1 MVFAY
6 LEHAGIPCQSH
17 VSEAQLTEQSS
28 PAAPP
33 ALPAELADWPAC
45 TLGEAQ
51 LGDLE
56 LLTSGAFAPLRG
68 FMDAAEVAAV
78 TERGTLADGTPWP
91 VPVTLDVPAG
101 AVPADAARLVLQDP
115 EGSPLAVLSITE
127 RLALGSAPGAGPE
140 IPGWSGWPGRSPR
153 CASPSTARSASCAG
167 ARRTS
172 APNWPAAQPGGNV
185 LAYATRRPLN
195 KRHIGQLRH
204 YAGQLNA
211 RLLVL
216 PLVCGP
222 AEIVT
227 RPEALVRA
235 VLAARQHLPA
245 GTLVVPVPLAPRDG
259 ESLGGRGQENLD
271 LRAQGIVAAAYGATH
286 LLADSSEVT
295 GAPAGTRNG
304 TLTLPGVP
312 IPVISAGEWAYDP
325 RSEVWRPLALIE
337 PGAEQGELTA
347 SELGALLDSGAEVPG
362 WLVPPSVAREL
373 RRARP
378 PRAERG
384 LAIFFTGLSGSGKST
399 IARGLAE
406 ALTERGDRTVSLLD
420 GDHVRRLLSAG
431 LTFSRADRD
440 LNIARIGYVAAEV
453 ARHGG
458 IAICAPIAPYAEA
471 RAAARRMVT
480 EVGDF
485 LLVYVSTP
493 VDVCAARDRKGLY
506 AKARAGL
513 ITGFTGVSDPYEE
526 PRDADLVL
534 DTSVMTRQEAV
545 DAVLKLLTTGGW
557 LAGQDEK
564 AGGRRVRDHRG
575 PHGGRRAGAGAPGR
589 PVRPVRPPAVAGPA
603 GQSSASVLVFGAGAF
618 LEPGPEP
625 RAPGTP
631 VLQPRHQR
639 SRHDVPLPGQQHEA
653 GDPAHHEGQREQQ
666 QPARAHQV
674 EQDSRHHEQ
683 HDPG

>member
-1 MVFAY
+1 
-6 LEHAGIPCQSH
+6 
-17 VSEAQLTEQSS
+17 
-28 PAAPP
+28 
-33 ALPAELADWPAC
+33 
-45 TLGEAQ
+45 
-51 LGDLE
+51 
-56 LLTSGAFAPLRG
+56 
-68 FMDAAEVAAV
+68 
-78 TERGTLADGTPWP
+78 
-91 VPVTLDVPAG
+91 VTLDVTAG
-101 AVPADAARLVLQDP
+101 AVPADATRLVLQDP

-127 RLALGSAPGAGPE
+127 RAPGPPDSADSGLVRLAGPVTALRE
-140 IPGWSGWPGRSPR
+140 PEHGPFRQLRRRPEDVRAELADGSPE
-153 CASPSTARSASCAG
+153 
-167 ARRTS
+167 
-172 APNWPAAQPGGNV
+172 GNV

-245 GTLVVPVPLAPRDG
+245 GTLVVPVPLAPR
-259 ESLGGRGQENLD
+259 GGGNDLD

-286 LLADSSEVT
+286 LLADSSDAA
-295 GAPAGTRNG
+295 GSPAGPRNG

-312 IPVISAGEWAYDP
+312 IPVVSAGEWAYDP

-337 PGAEQGELTA
+337 PGAEQDELTA

-362 WLVPPSVAREL
+362 WLAPPSVAREL

-471 RAAARRMVT
+471 RAAVRRMVT

-485 LLVYVSTP
+485 LLIYVSTP

-534 DTSVMTRQEAV
+534 DTSAMTRQEAV

-557 LAGQDEK
+557 LAGPDEK
-564 AGGRRVRDHRG
+564 AKAGGAAATAVSPGGEGRDGSAAVLRVG
-575 PHGGRRAGAGAPGR
+575 PFG
-589 PVRPVRPPAVAGPA
+589 PAVRR
-603 GQSSASVLVFGAGAF
+603 L
-618 LEPGPEP
+618 
-625 RAPGTP
+625 
-631 VLQPRHQR
+631 
-639 SRHDVPLPGQQHEA
+639 
-653 GDPAHHEGQREQQ
+653 
-666 QPARAHQV
+666 
-674 EQDSRHHEQ
+674 
-683 HDPG
+683 

>member
-1 MVFAY
+1 MR
-6 LEHAGIPCQSH
+6 
-17 VSEAQLTEQSS
+17 
-28 PAAPP
+28 
-33 ALPAELADWPAC
+33 AELAGVD
-45 TLGEAQ
+45 
-51 LGDLE
+51 
-56 LLTSGAFAPLRG
+56 
-68 FMDAAEVAAV
+68 
-78 TERGTLADGTPWP
+78 
-91 VPVTLDVPAG
+91 
-101 AVPADAARLVLQDP
+101 
-115 EGSPLAVLSITE
+115 GSPRVL
-127 RLALGSAPGAGPE
+127 G
-140 IPGWSGWPGRSPR
+140 
-153 CASPSTARSASCAG
+153 
-167 ARRTS
+167 
-172 APNWPAAQPGGNV
+172 
-185 LAYATRRPLN
+185 YATRRPLN
-195 KRHIGQLRH
+195 QRHIGQLRH

-216 PLVCGP
+216 PLVGGP

-245 GTLVVPVPLAPRDG
+245 GTLVVPVPLAPRHGD
-259 ESLGGRGQENLD
+259 RDPDAAD
-271 LRAQGIVAAAYGATH
+271 LRARAIVAAAYGATH
-286 LLADSSEVT
+286 LLSDSSDVT
-295 GAPAGTRNG
+295 GWPTGTRNG

-337 PGAEQGELTA
+337 PGAERGELTA
-347 SELGALLDSGAEVPG
+347 AELGALLDSGAEVPA
-362 WLVPPSVAREL
+362 WFAPPSVAREL

-420 GDHVRRLLSAG
+420 GDHVRHLLSAG

-471 RAAARRMVT
+471 RAAARQMVT

-534 DTSVMTRQEAV
+534 DTSVMTRQQAV
-545 DAVLKLLTTGGW
+545 DAVLKLLITGGW
-557 LAGQDEK
+557 LASPE
-564 AGGRRVRDHRG
+564 AETGGAATARPSGSVLRLG
-575 PHGGRRAGAGAPGR
+575 PFG
-589 PVRPVRPPAVAGPA
+589 PAVRR
-603 GQSSASVLVFGAGAF
+603 L
-618 LEPGPEP
+618 
-625 RAPGTP
+625 
-631 VLQPRHQR
+631 
-639 SRHDVPLPGQQHEA
+639 
-653 GDPAHHEGQREQQ
+653 
-666 QPARAHQV
+666 
-674 EQDSRHHEQ
+674 
-683 HDPG
+683 

>member
-1 MVFAY
+1 V
-6 LEHAGIPCQSH
+6 
-17 VSEAQLTEQSS
+17 
-28 PAAPP
+28 
-33 ALPAELADWPAC
+33 C

-56 LLTSGAFAPLRG
+56 LLTSGVFAPLRG

-78 TERGTLADGTPWP
+78 TERGTLADGTPWS

-101 AVPADAARLVLQDP
+101 AVPADADRLVLQDQ
-115 EGSPLAVLSITE
+115 EGSPLAVLSIAE
-127 RLALGSAPGAGPE
+127 RLTPPGAGDDGMVRLAGPVTTLREPE
-140 IPGWSGWPGRSPR
+140 HGPFRQLRRRPEDVRAELADAAESPGDAEISPG
-153 CASPSTARSASCAG
+153 T
-167 ARRTS
+167 
-172 APNWPAAQPGGNV
+172 GGNV

-204 YAGQLNA
+204 YAGQLDA

-235 VLAARQHLPA
+235 VLAARPHLPA
-245 GTLVVPVPLAPRDG
+245 GTLVVPVPLAPRNAGADPKDPT
-259 ESLGGRGQENLD
+259 GRDIAD
-271 LRAQGIVAAAYGATH
+271 LRAQAIAAAAYGATH
-286 LLADSSEVT
+286 LLADSPDV
-295 GAPAGTRNG
+295 AGWAAGPKTG

-325 RSEVWRPLALIE
+325 RPEVWRPLALIE
-337 PGAEQGELTA
+337 PGAEQGELTD
-347 SELGALLDSGAEVPG
+347 SELGALLDSGAEVPA
-362 WLVPPSVAREL
+362 WFAPPSVAREL

-420 GDHVRRLLSAG
+420 GDHVRQLLSAG

-458 IAICAPIAPYAEA
+458 IAICAPIAPYAAA
-471 RAAARRMVT
+471 RAAARQMVT

-534 DTSVMTRQEAV
+534 DTSVMTRQQAV

-557 LAGQDEK
+557 LTGALDE
-564 AGGRRVRDHRG
+564 
-575 PHGGRRAGAGAPGR
+575 PGD
-589 PVRPVRPPAVAGPA
+589 AVA
-603 GQSSASVLVFGAGAF
+603 
-618 LEPGPEP
+618 
-625 RAPGTP
+625 
-631 VLQPRHQR
+631 
-639 SRHDVPLPGQQHEA
+639 
-653 GDPAHHEGQREQQ
+653 
-666 QPARAHQV
+666 ARASGSMIRLGPLGPTV
-674 EQDSRHHEQ
+674 RRL
-683 HDPG
+683 

>member
-1 MVFAY
+1 V
-6 LEHAGIPCQSH
+6 
-17 VSEAQLTEQSS
+17 
-28 PAAPP
+28 
-33 ALPAELADWPAC
+33 C

-56 LLTSGAFAPLRG
+56 LLTSGVFAPLRG

-78 TERGTLADGTPWP
+78 TERGTLADGTPWS

-101 AVPADAARLVLQDP
+101 AVPADADRLVLQDQ
-115 EGSPLAVLSITE
+115 EGSPLAVLSIAE
-127 RLALGSAPGAGPE
+127 RLTPPGAGDDGMVRLAGPVTTLREPE
-140 IPGWSGWPGRSPR
+140 HGPFRQLRRRPEDVRAELADAAESPGDAEISPG
-153 CASPSTARSASCAG
+153 T
-167 ARRTS
+167 
-172 APNWPAAQPGGNV
+172 GGNV

-204 YAGQLNA
+204 YAGQLDA

-235 VLAARQHLPA
+235 VLAARPHLPA
-245 GTLVVPVPLAPRDG
+245 GTLVIPVPLAPRNAAVNPAAPAG
-259 ESLGGRGQENLD
+259 PTGSTGPAGSLGRDTAD
-271 LRAQGIVAAAYGATH
+271 LRAEAIVAAAYGATH
-286 LLADSSEVT
+286 LLADSPDVT
-295 GAPAGTRNG
+295 GLPAGTKPG

-337 PGAEQGELTA
+337 PGAEQGELTD
-347 SELGALLDSGAEVPG
+347 SELGALLDSGAEVPA
-362 WLVPPSVAREL
+362 WFAPPSVAHQL
-373 RRARP
+373 HRARP

-420 GDHVRRLLSAG
+420 GDHVRQLLSAG

-458 IAICAPIAPYAEA
+458 IAICAPIAPYAAA
-471 RAAARRMVT
+471 RAAARQMVT

-526 PRDADLVL
+526 PGDADLVL
-534 DTSVMTRQEAV
+534 DTSVMTRQQAV

-557 LAGQDEK
+557 LATEP
-564 AGGRRVRDHRG
+564 GGTAA
-575 PHGGRRAGAGAPGR
+575 PRASGSMLKLEPFG
-589 PVRPVRPPAVAGPA
+589 PAVRR
-603 GQSSASVLVFGAGAF
+603 L
-618 LEPGPEP
+618 
-625 RAPGTP
+625 
-631 VLQPRHQR
+631 
-639 SRHDVPLPGQQHEA
+639 
-653 GDPAHHEGQREQQ
+653 
-666 QPARAHQV
+666 
-674 EQDSRHHEQ
+674 
-683 HDPG
+683 

>member
-1 MVFAY
+1 V
-6 LEHAGIPCQSH
+6 
-17 VSEAQLTEQSS
+17 
-28 PAAPP
+28 
-33 ALPAELADWPAC
+33 C
-45 TLGEAQ
+45 TLGQAQ

-56 LLTSGAFAPLRG
+56 LLTSGVFAPLRG

-78 TERGTLADGTPWP
+78 TERGMLADGTPWS
-91 VPVTLDVPAG
+91 VPVTLDVPVG
-101 AVPADAARLVLQDP
+101 VVPADADRLVLQDQ

-127 RLALGSAPGAGPE
+127 RLTPAEDGKAGLVRLAGPVTPLRE
-140 IPGWSGWPGRSPR
+140 PEHGPFRQLRRRPEDVRAELADPAESSG
-153 CASPSTARSASCAG
+153 TAESAG
-167 ARRTS
+167 T
-172 APNWPAAQPGGNV
+172 V
-185 LAYATRRPLN
+185 LAYATRAPLN

-204 YAGQLNA
+204 YADQLNA

-245 GTLVVPVPLAPRDG
+245 GTLVIPVPLAPRNAPTG
-259 ESLGGRGQENLD
+259 SWGRDPAD
-271 LRAQGIVAAAYGATH
+271 LRAQAIVAAAYGATH
-286 LLADSSEVT
+286 LLADSPDVAGGPAGPKT
-295 GAPAGTRNG
+295 GA
-304 TLTLPGVP
+304 LTLPGVP
-312 IPVISAGEWAYDP
+312 IPVIRAGEWAHDP
-325 RSEVWRPLALIE
+325 RPEVWRPLALIE
-337 PGAEQGELTA
+337 PGAEQGELTS
-347 SELGALLDSGAEVPG
+347 SELGALLDSGTEIPAWFAPPG
-362 WLVPPSVAREL
+362 VAREL

-378 PRAERG
+378 PRTERG

-420 GDHVRRLLSAG
+420 GDHVRQLLSAG

-458 IAICAPIAPYAEA
+458 IAICAPIAPYAAA
-471 RAAARRMVT
+471 RAAARQMVT

-534 DTSVMTRQEAV
+534 DTSAMTRQQAV
-545 DAVLKLLTTGGW
+545 DAVLKLLTAGGW
-557 LAGQDEK
+557 LASTPDE
-564 AGGRRVRDHRG
+564 
-575 PHGGRRAGAGAPGR
+575 
-589 PVRPVRPPAVAGPA
+589 PA
-603 GQSSASVLVFGAGAF
+603 
-618 LEPGPEP
+618 EPGGITAS
-625 RAPGTP
+625 RASGSMLRLGPFGPT
-631 VLQPRHQR
+631 VRRL
-639 SRHDVPLPGQQHEA
+639 
-653 GDPAHHEGQREQQ
+653 
-666 QPARAHQV
+666 
-674 EQDSRHHEQ
+674 
-683 HDPG
+683 